1 VNRQTTI
8 AIIPARGG
16 SKRIPRKNIKPFCGV
31 PLLARTI
38 GLLQSTYL
46 FARII
51 VSTDDHEI
59 ADVALL
65 AGAEVPFLRPAE
77 LADDHAGTTAVIRDT
92 IQRIEEAGRPCET
105 VCCVYPAAVLAS
117 SETLAECSQ
126 LAATGGYDY
135 VLPVAPF
142 RYPVQRGLRLTSD
155 HTCEMLW
162 PDNFARRSQDL
173 EPVYHDAGQFYFG
186 RRDSWLAELPIFG
199 PNSRAVVV
207 SHAIIQDI
215 DTPEDWERAEM
226 IFQSFCGAPPA
237 PAIPS
242 RSPPLNSMP

>member
-1 VNRQTTI
+1 MTSAASRNNTI

-38 GLLQSTYL
+38 GLLQSTDL

-51 VSTDDHEI
+51 ISTDDREI
-59 ADVALL
+59 ADVALA
-65 AGAEVPFLRPAE
+65 AGAEVPFMREAA
-77 LADDHAGTTAVIRDT
+77 LADDHTGTTAVIRDT
-92 IQRIEEAGRPCET
+92 IQQIETAGGQCEL

-117 SETLAECSQ
+117 PETLAECSQ
-126 LAATGGYDY
+126 LAATGAYDY

-142 RYPVQRGLRLTSD
+142 RYPVQRGLRLSED

-162 PDNFARRSQDL
+162 PENFTRRSQDL

-186 RRDSWLAELPIFG
+186 RRDAWLAERPAFG
-199 PNSRAVVV
+199 PASRAVVV
-207 SHAIIQDI
+207 SHALVQDI
-215 DTPEDWERAEM
+215 DTLEDWARAEM
-226 IFQSFCGAPPA
+226 IFQSQAA
-237 PAIPS
+237 VA
-242 RSPPLNSMP
+242 

>member
-1 VNRQTTI
+1 MAAFMNDTPRTI

-38 GLLQSTYL
+38 GLLQSTAL

-51 VSTDDHEI
+51 VSTDDWEI
-59 ADVALL
+59 ADVALA
-65 AGAEVPFLRPAE
+65 AGAEVPFMREAG

-92 IQRIEEAGRPCET
+92 IQRIEAAGGKCEL
-105 VCCVYPAAVLAS
+105 VCCVYPAAVLAFP
-117 SETLAECSQ
+117 ETLDECSQ
-126 LAATGGYDY
+126 LAATGAYDY

-142 RYPVQRGLRLTSD
+142 RYPVQRGLRLSED

-162 PDNFARRSQDL
+162 PENFTRRSQDL

-186 RRDSWLAELPIFG
+186 IRAAWLNERPFFG
-199 PNSRAVVV
+199 AKSRGVVV
-207 SHAIIQDI
+207 PHTQVQDI
-215 DTPEDWERAEM
+215 DTPDDWDLAEA
-226 IFQSFCGAPPA
+226 IFAA
-237 PAIPS
+237 S
-242 RSPPLNSMP
+242 RLCIARD